1 MWRIMSVH
9 LHNEHVNKRREHG
22 RKTVADMIGL
32 ALRDEVD
39 IVTGDWNQAGWYLEE
54 TTYWEVRLYEKSK
67 GLTPGTVQW
76 AIPGPTYEIRTI
88 FFNWP
93 KNGMVYDMF
102 VKDMSKFRH
111 CINEDFGLRAQDGD
125 AHLPQFFMIRKHEKF
140 SNRSKAPSLANIPP
154 HLRPQ
159 STRAFHTRT
168 TTGQAADT
176 LRYRN
181 KRAAKRQAKA
191 AARVAEAPSSERQN
205 KGKGKS
211 KAPWETGMRYASPI
225 GSNYR
230 PHTKG
235 TNKGKR

>member
-1 MWRIMSVH
+1 M
-9 LHNEHVNKRREHG
+9 
-22 RKTVADMIGL
+22 
-32 ALRDEVD
+32 
-39 IVTGDWNQAGWYLEE
+39 
-54 TTYWEVRLYEKSK
+54 
-67 GLTPGTVQW
+67 QW

-140 SNRSKAPSLANIPP
+140 SNRSKSPSLANIPP

-159 STRAFHTRT
+159 ATRAFHTRT
-168 TTGQAADT
+168 TTGQAADAQ
-176 LRYRN
+176 RYRN

-191 AARVAEAPSSERQN
+191 AARVAEAPGSERQN

-225 GSNYR
+225 GASYR
-230 PHTKG
+230 PH
-235 TNKGKR
+235 